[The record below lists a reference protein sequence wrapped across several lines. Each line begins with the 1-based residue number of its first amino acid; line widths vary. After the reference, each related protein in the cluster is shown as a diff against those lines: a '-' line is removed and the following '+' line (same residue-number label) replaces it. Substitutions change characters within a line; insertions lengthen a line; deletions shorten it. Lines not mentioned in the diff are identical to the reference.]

1 MPRLNYVGPVPTD
14 DGDVLNRLQ
23 GTDLINAA
31 TVNRVA
37 TTSTIEAAAASKASK
52 EAIDTADAAYSTAQY
67 YQGRDALNV
76 TAASV
81 GAANGVAGLVSGT
94 VPLAQLPVL
103 GQGFLKGPFGPT
115 TVNIVTNATTTPV
128 KLAEFAI
135 GVQSVAFHP
144 LAYAT
149 AAVNTTPGGRP
160 VLEMRISDGA
170 AAYADQTLIAQGVG
184 RSIYNGRQI
193 VSVTPAAAM
202 TGVSNPA
209 PLSVSTN
216 IVVSLWV
223 YSTTTTPV
231 SVSSSSLISAVV
243 YLMRMQS

>member
-14 DGDVLNRLQ
+14 DGDMLNRLQ
-23 GTDLINAA
+23 GIDIINAA
-31 TVNRVA
+31 TVNRTA
-37 TTSTIEAAAASKASK
+37 TTSSIETAAASKASK
-52 EAIDTADAAYSTAQY
+52 EAIDLADAAYATAEY
-67 YQGRDALNV
+67 YQGRDNLNV
-76 TAASV
+76 TTASI
-81 GAANGVAGLVSGT
+81 GAANGVAGLVSGK

-103 GQGFLKGPFGPT
+103 GQGYLKGPFGPT
-115 TVNIVTNATTTPV
+115 TVNIVSSATTTPV

-135 GVQSVAFHP
+135 GVQSVAFAP

-170 AAYADQTLIAQGVG
+170 AAYGDQTLIAQGIG
-184 RSIYNGRQI
+184 RPIYNGRQI
-193 VSVTPAAAM
+193 VSITPASSAGA
-202 TGVSNPA
+202 SNPA
-209 PLSVSTN
+209 PFSVATN

-223 YSTTTTPV
+223 YSTTNTPV

>member
-31 TVNRVA
+31 TVNRIA
-37 TTSTIEAAAASKASK
+37 TISSIEAAAASKASK
-52 EAIDTADAAYSTAQY
+52 TTIDSADAAYATADY
-67 YQGRDALNV
+67 YQGRDNLNV
-76 TAASV
+76 SAASI
-81 GAANGVAGLVSGT
+81 GAPNGVAGLVSDK

-103 GQGFLKGPFGPT
+103 GQGYLKGPFGPT
-115 TVNIVTNATTTPV
+115 TVNIVSNATSTPV

-135 GVQSVAFHP
+135 GVQSVAFAP

-170 AAYADQTLIAQGVG
+170 AAYGDQTLIAQGIG
-184 RSIYNGRQI
+184 RPIYNGRQI
-193 VSVTPAAAM
+193 VSVTPASNTAGA
-202 TGVSNPA
+202 SNPA
-209 PLSVSTN
+209 PFGVSTN

-223 YSTTTTPV
+223 YSTTATPV
-231 SVSSSSLISAVV
+231 AVSSSSLISAVV